1 MKRIGIFGGTFDPVH
16 NGHLSLAED
25 AAKQKSLEQ
34 VIFVPAKLQPF
45 KLNKHVT
52 APEHRLAMVK
62 AAIHGNPQFRISEY
76 ELRSPEISYTCNTL
90 NWFKGELPAET
101 ELYFITGT
109 DAFLNIYKW
118 KNAEELLENY
128 SFIVGSRPGYR
139 EEELIECIE
148 RFRKVYNTNIT
159 KIDNRRLDISATEIR
174 QRRQQGREFGSFL
187 PPEVE
192 RYIKQHG
199 LY

>member
-1 MKRIGIFGGTFDPVH
+1 MRRIGIFGGTFDPVH

-25 AAKQKSLEQ
+25 AAEQKSLEQ

-45 KLNKHVT
+45 KLNKQVT

-62 AAIHGNPQFRISEY
+62 AAIDGNPKFRISEY
-76 ELRSPEISYTCNTL
+76 ELRSPEVSYTCNTL
-90 NWFKGELPAET
+90 NWFKKNFPMET

-109 DAFLNIYKW
+109 DAFLKIYKW
-118 KNAEELLENY
+118 KNAETILQSY

-139 EEELIECIE
+139 EEELVACIE
-148 RFRKVYNTNIT
+148 RLRKVYNTDIT

-174 QRRQQGREFGSFL
+174 QYRQQGREFGSFL
-187 PPEVE
+187 PMAVE
-192 RYIKQHG
+192 RYIKQHD